1 MKIEAI
7 MERKADDISLDMLS
21 RLLVDVQKDSS
32 QIIGDLLSAYQRSL
46 LEMIFSGDEM
56 NRSVSV
62 LYSCP
67 CWSYRISPPNRRC
80 EHTRSP

>member
-32 QIIGDLLSAYQRSL
+32 QIINDLLSAYQRSL
-46 LEMIFSGDEM
+46 LDMIYSGDQM
-56 NRSVSV
+56 NR
-62 LYSCP
+62 
-67 CWSYRISPPNRRC
+67 
-80 EHTRSP
+80 

>member
-32 QIIGDLLSAYQRSL
+32 QIINDLLSAYQRSL
-46 LEMIFSGDEM
+46 LEMIYSGDQM
-56 NRSVSV
+56 NRFVHCLQAS
-62 LYSCP
+62 L
-67 CWSYRISPPNRRC
+67 
-80 EHTRSP
+80 